1 MLAACFSTFSGEQLA
16 NSTFTAL
23 TCLLF
28 VSFCSQRSGTITED
42 TPIKDIVDSA
52 PKFYACT
59 AFQLELNEIRMM
71 LQSADCPPEIRRRL
85 FGRIADIKAEYRER
99 NLGSKWKT

>member
-1 MLAACFSTFSGEQLA
+1 MPSFSTPAKPQ
-16 NSTFTAL
+16 
-23 TCLLF
+23 
-28 VSFCSQRSGTITED
+28 SQRSGTITED